1 MGIRRSIGGVAL
13 LVFGAVM
20 AQPAVAQTG
29 WGQWGAWGGYYGG
42 LNYNVYTQ
50 DPAPYFALHPPVY
63 YSRPVPRPYGYSP
76 FAYPPYIMT
85 PEPTAERTWEP
96 KIAAPV
102 TILNPH
108 APRST
113 PASRSVS
120 TSDRTTSIKPLR
132 ITNPYVIAGAAPID
146 KPAAPAI
153 VARPHTIYPS
163 AGR

>member
-1 MGIRRSIGGVAL
+1 MSIGRSIGVAAL
-13 LVFGAVM
+13 LVLAALV
-20 AQPAVAQTG
+20 AQPAAAQTG

-85 PEPTAERTWEP
+85 PEP
-96 KIAAPV
+96 KIETPV

-113 PASRSVS
+113 PASRSAS
-120 TSDRTTSIKPLR
+120 TNDRTTHIQPLR
-132 ITNPYVIAGAAPID
+132 ITNPYVIAGAAPTD
-146 KPAAPAI
+146 KPAAP
-153 VARPHTIYPS
+153 VVVSRPHTIYPS

>member
-1 MGIRRSIGGVAL
+1 MNIRRMILGVAM
-13 LVFGAVM
+13 LVLVSLAARPAA
-20 AQPAVAQTG
+20 AQSGV
-29 WGQWGAWGGYYGG
+29 GQWGAWGGYYGG

-85 PEPTAERTWEP
+85 PEPKVEVPMTM
-96 KIAAPV
+96 
-102 TILNPH
+102 LNPH

-113 PASRSVS
+113 PASRSAS
-120 TSDRTTSIKPLR
+120 TNDRTTSIKPLR
-132 ITNPYVIAGAAPID
+132 ITNPYVIADATPAA

-153 VARPHTIYPS
+153 VSRPHTIYPS

>member
-1 MGIRRSIGGVAL
+1 MTIGRAIGGGAL
-13 LVFGAVM
+13 LVLVSLV
-20 AQPAVAQTG
+20 AQPAAAQTG

-85 PEPTAERTWEP
+85 PEPKLEE
-96 KIAAPV
+96 PV
-102 TILNPH
+102 TMLNPH

-113 PASRSVS
+113 PASRSAS
-120 TSDRTTSIKPLR
+120 TNDRTTRVQPLR
-132 ITNPYVIAGAAPID
+132 IKNPYVIAA
-146 KPAAPAI
+146 AAPAEKPAEP
-153 VARPHTIYPS
+153 VVSRPHTVYPA